1 MINSNLAT
9 ANLFADFF
17 SSNKSQYEIDLSD
30 KSLQDVLSIYQD
42 YKRKTSPG
50 YTLSALKYNLQSIEV
65 MSGHVIKPYEI
76 TDLFYATFAQFLS
89 QKGLKASSIENY
101 FGQLKCCLGWA
112 TKHNC
117 RVSSSYDCGDIV
129 GDEPFTIAL
138 TPDDVSHIAHFDL
151 TSLPIRKDHKKNL
164 ERVRDMFV
172 LACNLGQ
179 RYSDMVRITPENFNR
194 NIFSCVQQ
202 KTGGKAR
209 VDIDALSITPSLTYK
224 ILEKYGYSSPTT
236 LPINKYNSMLHE
248 LVRLIGD
255 EFNEE
260 YKIEEKIS
268 GSMQVTTKKK
278 WELISS
284 HTARRTFISFNTIR
298 GIPMPEVMRASG
310 HKSLSCV
317 QKYIKFQD

>member
-1 MINSNLAT
+1 MTTSMAA
-9 ANLFADFF
+9 ANIFADFF
-17 SSNKSQYEIDLSD
+17 ASNRSQYEIDLSN
-30 KSLQDVLSIYQD
+30 KSLQDVISIYQD

-50 YTLSALKYNLQSIEV
+50 YTVTGLQYNLRSIEAL
-65 MSGHVIKPYEI
+65 SGHVIKPYEV
-76 TDLFYATFAQFLS
+76 TDLFYATFAQFLA
-89 QKGLKASSIENY
+89 QKGLKSSTIENY
-101 FGQLKCCLGWA
+101 FGHLKCCLTWA

-117 RVSSSYDCGDIV
+117 RVSSSYDVTSVSGNDA
-129 GDEPFTIAL
+129 FTIAL
-138 TPDDVSHIAHFDL
+138 TPDDVSHIAHFDVGKL
-151 TSLPIRKDHKKNL
+151 KCRSHHKKNL
-164 ERVRDMFV
+164 EKVRDMFV

-194 NIFSCVQQ
+194 NIFSCTQQ
-202 KTGGKAR
+202 KTGNKAR

-224 ILEKYGYSSPTT
+224 ILDKYNHSSPCT
-236 LPINKYNSMLHE
+236 LPINKYNELVHE
-248 LVRLIGD
+248 LVRLIGE

-260 YKIEEKIS
+260 YKVEQKV
-268 GSMQVTTKKK
+268 GGVMQIQTVKK

-284 HTARRTFISFNTIR
+284 HTARRTFISYNTLR

>member
-9 ANLFADFF
+9 ANPFADFF
-17 SSNKSQYEIDLSD
+17 SSNRSQYEIDLSN
-30 KSLQDVLSIYQD
+30 KSLQEVLSIFQD

-50 YTLSALKYNLQSIEV
+50 YSVSALSYNLRSIEA
-65 MSGHVIKPYEI
+65 MSGHVIKPHEI

-89 QKGLKASSIENY
+89 QKGLKTSSIENY
-101 FGQLKCCLGWA
+101 FGQLKTCLTWA

-117 RVSSSYDCGDIV
+117 RVSSSYDVSSIS
-129 GDEPFTIAL
+129 GDEAFTIAL
-138 TPDDVSHIAHFDL
+138 TPDDVSHIAHYDINKIKCR
-151 TSLPIRKDHKKNL
+151 SHHKKNL

-179 RYSDMVRITPENFNR
+179 RYSDMIRITPENFNR

-202 KTGGKAR
+202 KTGNKAR
-209 VDIDALSITPSLTYK
+209 VDIDDLSITPALTYK
-224 ILEKYGYSSPTT
+224 ILEKYGYRSPCT
-236 LPINKYNSMLHE
+236 LPINKYNQMLHE
-248 LVRLIGD
+248 LIKLIGD

-268 GSMQVTTKKK
+268 GSIVENTKHK

-284 HTARRTFISFNTIR
+284 HTARRTFISYNTIK
-298 GIPMPEVMRASG
+298 GVPMPEVMRASG

-317 QKYIKFQD
+317 QRYIKFQD